1 MTLIAKDVIA
11 QVREATDLVAIVSEH
26 VSLKRSGRSYVGC
39 YPFHP
44 DKHPSLSVSQ
54 EMGIYYCFGCQAKGD
69 AIAFVR
75 ETSGLDFVEAVGD
88 LARRAGITIPDPDPI
103 DTERRRALTAA
114 VAGAA
119 RWYHARLTGSSEALA
134 AREYLS
140 RRGIGDDVV
149 KDLELGWAPA
159 SGRSLSRALS
169 LTDEVLVDSGLG
181 HAGPHGQRDHL
192 KGRVVFPIRDLSGR
206 PIGFIGRSLTDGG
219 PKYLNTPDTSLYH
232 KGNVLY
238 GLDRAKAEIVRHDQV
253 VLCEGTIDVIA
264 CYAAGI
270 TNAIATCGT
279 AVTEHHVRSLS
290 RYSRRIVLAYDSD
303 AAGAKAVERFYAWA
317 MTFDLDVQVA
327 ALPEG
332 NDPGDLGFSDPD
344 ALRRAISG
352 AEPLLSWRVQRIL
365 KRAESDGQ
373 MSTPDQSVATAREAM
388 RVVNRHP
395 DPVLRAAWI
404 TKIAERCQV
413 PESALVAGCP
423 RRDEAPPASS
433 IHAIEGLETEVL
445 RVAIHDPEVL
455 VDVVEPCFFS
465 DASCRKIFEALLDA
479 DDLPDVLVTLDEGG
493 DTEAADLFGR
503 LTMLGAMPDPR
514 LIVHRFLAEM
524 ANAALARLVSAPH
537 GCGLD
542 DVNMTVTRV
551 REDID
556 RMYGSGDDADTAARD
571 LSAWLETVLDVQD
584 VAQDVAQDVV
594 APTESGDLFP
604 LDAF

>member
-11 QVREATDLVAIVSEH
+11 RVREATDLVAIVSEH
-26 VSLKRSGRSYVGC
+26 VSLKRSGRRYVGC
-39 YPFHP
+39 CPFHP

-75 ETSGLDFVEAVGD
+75 EIGGLDFVEAVGD
-88 LARRAGITIPDPDPI
+88 LARRAGISIPDPDPAE
-103 DTERRRALTAA
+103 TERRSALTAA
-114 VAGAA
+114 VAGAS
-119 RWYHARLTGSSEALA
+119 RWYHACLTSSSEALA

-169 LTDEVLVDSGLG
+169 LSDELLVASGLG
-181 HAGPHGQRDHL
+181 HTAPRGQRDHL
-192 KGRVVFPIRDLSGR
+192 KGRVVFPIRDVSGR
-206 PIGFIGRSLTDGG
+206 PIGFIGRSLTDSG

-232 KGNVLY
+232 KGSVLY
-238 GLDRAKAEIVRHDQV
+238 GLDRAKADIVRQDKA

-270 TNAIATCGT
+270 TNAVATCGT

-317 MTFDLDVQVA
+317 TTFDLDVQVA

-332 NDPGDLGFSDPD
+332 KDPGDLGFSDPD
-344 ALRRAISG
+344 ALHRAIEG
-352 AEPLLSWRVQRIL
+352 AMPLLSWRVQRIL
-365 KRAESDGQ
+365 NRAESDGQ

-433 IHAIEGLETEVL
+433 VRASEGLETEVL
-445 RVAIHDPEVL
+445 RVAIHDPEIL
-455 VDVVEPCFFS
+455 ADVVEPCFFS
-465 DASCRKIFEALLDA
+465 DASCRKVFQALLDV
-479 DDLPDVLVTLDEGG
+479 DEIPEVLVALESGG
-493 DTEAADLFGR
+493 EVEAADLFGR
-503 LTMLGAMPDPR
+503 LTMLGAASDPR
-514 LIVHRFLAEM
+514 SIVHRFLAEM
-524 ANAALARLVSAPH
+524 ADVALARLVSAPH
-537 GCGLD
+537 DSWLD
-542 DVNMTVTRV
+542 DAGTTITRV

-556 RMYGSGDDADTAARD
+556 RMCGSGDDADAAARD